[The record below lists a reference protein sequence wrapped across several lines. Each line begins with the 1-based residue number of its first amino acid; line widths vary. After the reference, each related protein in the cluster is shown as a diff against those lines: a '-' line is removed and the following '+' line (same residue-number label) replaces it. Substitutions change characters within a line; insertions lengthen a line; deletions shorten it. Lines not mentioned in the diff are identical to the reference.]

1 MPSPMCYCREVIDA
15 FDMLAFLAAV
25 ERAADRLAAKSSL
38 WAGEASMKPCCWIFC
53 SLW

>member
-1 MPSPMCYCREVIDA
+1 MPFPVCCCTEVIDA

-25 ERAADRLAAKSSL
+25 ERAADSLAAKSSL
-38 WAGEASMKPCCWIFC
+38 WAGEASIKPCCWIFC